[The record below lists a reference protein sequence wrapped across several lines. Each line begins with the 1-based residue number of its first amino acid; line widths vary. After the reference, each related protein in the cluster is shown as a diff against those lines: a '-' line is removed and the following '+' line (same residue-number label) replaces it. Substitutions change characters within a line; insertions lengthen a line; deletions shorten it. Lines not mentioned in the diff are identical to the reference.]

1 MSYYVFKIYSDNCDE
16 VYIGTS
22 NRPIYDLW
30 NQYIY
35 YHNMYKNDHKGRFR
49 NYYNVIECCDSH
61 ISVLF
66 DNLTKQEAQ
75 IKKIQIKREY
85 LNLCV
90 NNKLINGKYKQKYRY
105 QRKLQRR
112 NTA

>member
-1 MSYYVFKIYSDNCDE
+1 
-16 VYIGTS
+16 
-22 NRPIYDLW
+22 
-30 NQYIY
+30 
-35 YHNMYKNDHKGRFR
+35 MYKNDHKGRFR

-90 NNKLINGKYKQKYRY
+90 NNKLQQNGKYKQKYTY
-105 QRKLQRR
+105 KKRR
-112 NTA
+112 NTV